1 MSIVPIISFCAHVA
15 VNGWLLLILWRQGTV
30 RQLPWFSCY
39 IASELLGACVGSS
52 LFFFDRKLYV
62 VVFWCLAAAQIGLVV
77 GAVRESFVRTFV
89 GFGSLQWF
97 PWLLRS
103 VIGGVLAYSVW
114 KAIFAPPVH
123 NNRIISL
130 IVAGEFT
137 FRWGIIAV
145 GLLSL
150 ALAWLFK
157 LPKGTRE
164 MAVIDGCTIAS
175 TAFLVVIGSRSLFG
189 TRFSAVMQYIP
200 EVGYLLAAYIWI
212 KFISASR
219 SDAGFKD
226 LGLTPEQMETELKRY
241 RRAAERLLG

>member
-1 MSIVPIISFCAHVA
+1 MSIVPIISFCAHVI
-15 VNGWLLLILWRQGTV
+15 VNAWLLLIMWRQGAA
-30 RQLPWFSCY
+30 RRLPWFACY

-52 LFFFDRKLYV
+52 LWFFDRKLYV
-62 VVFWCLAAAQIGLVV
+62 IVFWWLAAAQIGLVV

-89 GFGSLQWF
+89 GFSSLRWF
-97 PWLLRS
+97 PWLLWS

-150 ALAWLFK
+150 ALATLFR
-157 LPKGTRE
+157 LPKGTWE
-164 MAVIDGCTIAS
+164 MAVIDGCTITS
-175 TAFLVVIGSRSLFG
+175 IAFLVLIGSRSLFG
-189 TRFSAVMQYIP
+189 TRFSAVMQYVP
-200 EVGYLLAAYIWI
+200 EVGYLLAACIWI
-212 KFISASR
+212 KFMSASP
-219 SDAGFKD
+219 SEPGFKD
-226 LGLTPEQMETELKRY
+226 LGLTPEQMEGELKRY
-241 RRAAERLLG
+241 RKAAERLFG